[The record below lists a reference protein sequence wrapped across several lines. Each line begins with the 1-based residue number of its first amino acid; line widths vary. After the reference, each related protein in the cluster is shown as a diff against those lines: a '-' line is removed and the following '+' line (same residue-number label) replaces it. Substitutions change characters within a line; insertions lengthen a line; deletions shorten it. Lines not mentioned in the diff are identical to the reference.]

1 MTVQVGKRYS
11 CTVCGGVV
19 VGVRASE
26 VGQFAS
32 EVGQFVCCG
41 KPMELLAPAQLPS
54 SD

>member
-11 CTVCGGVV
+11 CTVCGAVV
-19 VGVRASE
+19 VGVRATE
-26 VGQFAS
+26 VGQFA
-32 EVGQFVCCG
+32 CCG

>member
-11 CTVCGGVV
+11 CTVCGAVV

-26 VGQFAS
+26 VGH
-32 EVGQFVCCG
+32 FVCCG
-41 KPMELLAPAQLPS
+41 KPMEVLAPAQLPS